1 MTVFRNWAIAPFALA
16 TLLASP
22 ALVHAAPS
30 DGTWSMVAVTTR
42 GHCGTIDIGL
52 NIRRGRIVSTGGSFA
67 FYPIRVSGRV
77 SASGRASLRAIAGPR
92 VAQGSG
98 RFSRYEAKGTWSGR
112 GPSGL
117 CSGVWSAGR
126 I

>member
-1 MTVFRNWAIAPFALA
+1 MTGMRTCTLTPWVIAAIVSVAPPAVAA
-16 TLLASP
+16 T
-22 ALVHAAPS
+22 S
-30 DGTWSMVAVTTR
+30 DGTWSMVAVTTN

-52 NIRRGRIVSTGGSFA
+52 RISRGRISSTAGSFA

-77 SASGRASLRAIAGPR
+77 VGSGRAKLTAVAGPR
-92 VAQGSG
+92 IAHGTG
-98 RFSRYEAKGTWSGR
+98 RFGHSQGKGTWSGR

-126 I
+126 T